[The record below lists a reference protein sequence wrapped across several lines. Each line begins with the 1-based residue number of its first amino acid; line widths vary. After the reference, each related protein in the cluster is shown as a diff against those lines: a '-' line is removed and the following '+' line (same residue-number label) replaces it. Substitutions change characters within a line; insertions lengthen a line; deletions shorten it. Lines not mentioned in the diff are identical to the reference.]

1 MEYISN
7 HKANRNYTLP
17 SLVGELGSCKP
28 HSVAKNKNKS
38 LENLKRSTS
47 IVHTW
52 NWISDTMDLSVLRLE
67 RKYKDSTIL

>member
-7 HKANRNYTLP
+7 HKAKRNYTLP

-52 NWISDTMDLSVLRLE
+52 N
-67 RKYKDSTIL
+67 